1 MRKILL
7 LLIALLPMIVSA
19 DDVKKHRM
27 IVSLKSGEKVS
38 FVVSEKPEVT
48 FDGDKFCVKTTKST
62 FDYLRSDINDFYF
75 EESGTDLET
84 LEYVGNGLATIY
96 DMSGHIVTT
105 LKEDSPQAA
114 KLLIDSFKP
123 GMYIIKIGNQS
134 IKYLKK

>member
-1 MRKILL
+1 MRKFLL
-7 LLIALLPMIVSA
+7 LLIVLLPAIASA

-27 IVSLKSGEKVS
+27 IVNLKSGEKVS

-48 FDGDKFCVKTTKST
+48 FDGDNFCVKTTKST
-62 FDYLRSDINDFYF
+62 FDYQRSAINDFYF
-75 EESGTDLET
+75 EESSTGIEAF
-84 LEYVGNGLATIY
+84 EYVGNGLVTIY

-105 LKEDSPQAA
+105 LKGDSPKVA